1 MVVLYIK
8 TGNKQNTTG
17 VSPATYLASSSVT
30 QSGCQSVVLTNLQ
43 MTPDWGTNQYA
54 EGQA

>member
-1 MVVLYIK
+1 MFGGYRLMVVLYIE
-8 TGNKQNTTG
+8 TANKQNT
-17 VSPATYLASSSVT
+17 AESVT